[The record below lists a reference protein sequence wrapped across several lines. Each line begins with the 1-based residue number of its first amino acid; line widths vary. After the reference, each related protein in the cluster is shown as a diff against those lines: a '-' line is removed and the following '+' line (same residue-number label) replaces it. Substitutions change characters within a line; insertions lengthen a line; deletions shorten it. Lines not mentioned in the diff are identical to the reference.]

1 MELESRI
8 LRLRRISIFC
18 FLVYFLDDRFQSS
31 FKLSMDGQKK
41 LMIDLSTPFRTVH
54 FLQQMGIKHFG
65 QKKKKDLR
73 KDKWP
78 RGILYRLSSSK
89 EKRDVRNESFYLP
102 LILIGVKKLEKN
114 CFRNL
119 KIYLSAILFLSVIP
133 SKECRQEQLSTELLF
148 SLRFVWFYFY

>member
-8 LRLRRISIFC
+8 LRLRG
-18 FLVYFLDDRFQSS
+18 FQYSVFWFTFWMIG
-31 FKLSMDGQKK
+31 FKVHSNSQWTGKK
-41 LMIDLSTPFRTVH
+41 KSMIDLSTPFRTVH

-65 QKKKKDLR
+65 QKKDLR

-102 LILIGVKKLEKN
+102 LILIGVKKLDKN